1 MPVDEI
7 PPDVRAAVAVVA
19 HPRPMRRGSLGER
32 FMKCGKPA
40 CGCHSDP
47 NARHGPHFVVTRGV
61 EHTTRSRFLTPA
73 QAELARSQVS
83 RAAEFREQLEQYW
96 QACERWAD
104 AELEA
109 AATGTEGAKKGGAS
123 RRPSRRSSSRRSRRS

>member
-1 MPVDEI
+1 
-7 PPDVRAAVAVVA
+7 
-19 HPRPMRRGSLGER
+19 MRRGSLGER

-40 CGCHSDP
+40 CGCHRDP
-47 NARHGPHFVVTRGV
+47 NARHGPYFVVTRGV

-73 QAELARSQVS
+73 QVQVVRAQVK

-104 AELEA
+104 TELEA
-109 AATGTEGAKKGGAS
+109 TAAEAEAAKKGAS
-123 RRPSRRSSSRRSRRS
+123 RRPSRRRSSRKSRRS